1 VQPVLARTTVDGRH
15 PETAADIGRLIE
27 HLEIAARLTR
37 VDARCGDLGLPAP
50 RSEPELVALTGTM
63 TAVAA
68 AARAVVA
75 LRHDVLFIAPD
86 SPLQV
91 PDVDSAAG
99 IATAVLAAGDHGAV
113 AEAGRRLDRLA
124 DELAGRVAVR
134 AMSPEHVRAVAALR
148 GRDAAGYA
156 AALNGLGAARREVRD
171 ENRRRA
177 LLRTLA
183 EAAPRLAA
191 AWSASLGDGPGPAG
205 AFGLAAFVST
215 ERLLSALP
223 PPDSAD
229 VVVVHRAGGLG
240 MERLLLA
247 AVAPG
252 WWPPPSPVA
261 PLRTG
266 RPCSACC
273 TGPRPRW
280 WARGP
285 APRPRAGTRS
295 RDRPPPRARHPP
307 RPRPH
312 RRCHRRP
319 RSRLP
324 GRPRPRRRCRRP
336 CRAPAGPRSAG
347 PADRAGQSRTCSSR
361 VSGSSPCHGPTRRP
375 ADGR

>member
-1 VQPVLARTTVDGRH
+1 
-15 PETAADIGRLIE
+15 
-27 HLEIAARLTR
+27 
-37 VDARCGDLGLPAP
+37 
-50 RSEPELVALTGTM
+50 LTGTM

-156 AALNGLGAARREVRD
+156 AALIGLGAARREVRD

-247 AVAPG
+247 AVAPRL
-252 WWPPPSPVA
+252 VA
-261 PLRTG
+261 TTVPG
-266 RPCSACC
+266 
-273 TGPRPRW
+273 GPAEDGATLLGVLHRAAAAVVGPGPDTPTPGGDPQPGPT
-280 WARGP
+280 ATPGP
-285 APRPRAGTRS
+285 APSSPSTAPPV
-295 RDRPPPRARHPP
+295 PPPTPQPPARQAATPSAMPP
-307 RPRPH
+307 
-312 RRCHRRP
+312 
-319 RSRLP
+319 SM
-324 GRPRPRRRCRRP
+324 PRPRR
-336 CRAPAGPRSAG
+336 APVG
-347 PADRAGQSRTCSSR
+347 RAG
-361 VSGSSPCHGPTRRP
+361 
-375 ADGR
+375 